1 MKTSA
6 CCNEDKDSYS
16 IKNGNLKENKMKQI
30 FSMCLAT
37 FLLFAGCAGANDGN
51 ENSSLLLLGISDK
64 SLLDIATNP
73 QKSLANLT
81 ESSVYYVDALAG
93 DDSNPGTSLA
103 PYRTITY
110 AVSQPGK
117 TIYVAPG
124 TYDEALG
131 ETFPIKIPVGMNLIG
146 NESGKGI
153 ETEQNSGYTGAG
165 INPNEGP
172 TLILGG
178 GLIAPGSSTNYTTLT
193 LRNNS
198 TIAGFTIT
206 NPKPLYSG
214 NNTAVEVFGELSG
227 IVTGTTIRNNTL
239 TGTVGGAGILV
250 SSFNHPA
257 STGNTISGN
266 TITSN
271 YYGINYHFSSA
282 AIKVENNLISRN
294 LWGIAIATNT
304 NVNPSMDLG
313 GGSTGSN
320 GNNTISCN
328 TKYDLRAPVP
338 NTVTLYAKNNHWDH
352 IPPTVA
358 VLTTDGNADIFN
370 PSNFFIFTSGM
381 SLAAAP
387 CDP

>member
-1 MKTSA
+1 
-6 CCNEDKDSYS
+6 
-16 IKNGNLKENKMKQI
+16 MKQI

-64 SLLDIATNP
+64 SLLDIAANP
-73 QKSLANLT
+73 QRSLANLAG
-81 ESSVYYVDALAG
+81 SGVYYVDALAG

-103 PYRTITY
+103 PYKTITY

-153 ETEQNSGYTGAG
+153 GTEQSSGYTGAG

-172 TLILGG
+172 TLILGAG
-178 GLIAPGSSTNYTTLT
+178 PTSSGSTAYTTLA
-193 LRNNS
+193 LGNNS

-206 NPKPLYSG
+206 NLKPIYNS
-214 NNTAVEVFGELSG
+214 NNMAVQVLGELFG
-227 IVTGTTIRNNTL
+227 TVTGITIRNNTV
-239 TGTVGGAGILV
+239 TGTVLGVGIFV
-250 SSFNHPA
+250 PSYNNPA
-257 STGNTISGN
+257 SIGNTISGN

-271 YYGINYHFSSA
+271 QNGIYYNLSSA
-282 AIKVENNLISRN
+282 VIKVENNLISRN
-294 LWGIAIATNT
+294 RWGITIGANTNT
-304 NVNPSMDLG
+304 NPSMDLG
-313 GGSTGSN
+313 GGSTGST

-328 TKYDLRAPVP
+328 TDYDLRTQVP

-352 IPPTVA
+352 IPPTSTLLAGEV
-358 VLTTDGNADIFN
+358 ADILN
-370 PSNFFIFTSGM
+370 PSNSSILTSGM
-381 SLAAAP
+381 SLAASP
-387 CDP
+387 CNP